1 LILFIDKQGV
11 VCVFGSAPLIL
22 REDNFFYTIYRNKKR
37 HIYQHK
43 RDILQFYFW
52 SVSELFL
59 NFAVCAGAG
68 AFLPRQLKRLSMR
81 IGVLTAMTSEFEQLA
96 TLLSAA
102 CERADGG
109 FSYLVGTLGS
119 NEIVLRQCGIGKVNA
134 AVGAAELV
142 RTFSPDAV
150 VSTGVAGGI
159 DESLGVMDVVVSSSI
174 VYHDVWC
181 GMGCEYGQ
189 VQGMPASFA
198 AGESLWKTALSLNG
212 NADNRTRIH
221 AGLIC
226 TGDQFITS
234 RDELNK
240 IKSNF
245 PAGLAVDMES
255 AAIAQVCHIYG
266 VPFVSFRIISDTP
279 GVDKHIEQYEN
290 FWGEM
295 ADRSFG
301 VTRLFLSNL

>member
-1 LILFIDKQGV
+1 MK
-11 VCVFGSAPLIL
+11 
-22 REDNFFYTIYRNKKR
+22 
-37 HIYQHK
+37 
-43 RDILQFYFW
+43 
-52 SVSELFL
+52 
-59 NFAVCAGAG
+59 
-68 AFLPRQLKRLSMR
+68 
-81 IGVLTAMTSEFEQLA
+81 IGVLTAMTSEYEQLA
-96 TLLSAA
+96 TLLADA
-102 CERADGG
+102 QQCEKGG
-109 FSYLVGTLGS
+109 ISYLVGRISS

-134 AVGAAELV
+134 AVGTAELI
-142 RTFSPDAV
+142 RSFAPDAI

-159 DESLGVMDVVVSSSI
+159 DASLAVMDVVVSSSI

-189 VQGMPASFA
+189 VQGMPAVFA
-198 AGESLWKTALSLNG
+198 ADEKLCSVATSLNDCPE
-212 NADNRTRIH
+212 NVTRIH

-234 RDELNK
+234 REELDK

-255 AAIAQVCHIYG
+255 AAIAQTCHIYG

-295 ADRSFG
+295 ANRSFV
-301 VTRLFLSNL
+301 VTRSFLSKL

>member
-1 LILFIDKQGV
+1 MK
-11 VCVFGSAPLIL
+11 
-22 REDNFFYTIYRNKKR
+22 
-37 HIYQHK
+37 
-43 RDILQFYFW
+43 
-52 SVSELFL
+52 
-59 NFAVCAGAG
+59 
-68 AFLPRQLKRLSMR
+68 
-81 IGVLTAMTSEFEQLA
+81 IGVLTAMTSEYEQLA
-96 TLLSAA
+96 TLLADVEK
-102 CERADGG
+102 CEKDGI
-109 FSYLVGTLGS
+109 SYLVGRISS
-119 NEIVLRQCGIGKVNA
+119 NEIILRQCGIGKVNA
-134 AVGAAELV
+134 AIGTAELI
-142 RTFSPDAV
+142 RSFAPDAI

-159 DESLGVMDVVVSSSI
+159 DTSLAVMDVVVSSSI

-189 VQGMPASFA
+189 VQGLPAVFSASEKLYKA
-198 AGESLWKTALSLNG
+198 AESLNDDSENI
-212 NADNRTRIH
+212 TRIH

-234 RDELNK
+234 REELDK

-255 AAIAQVCHIYG
+255 AAIAQTCYIYA

-279 GVDKHIEQYEN
+279 GVDNHIEQYEN

-301 VTRLFLSNL
+301 VTRRFLMKL

>member
-1 LILFIDKQGV
+1 MK
-11 VCVFGSAPLIL
+11 
-22 REDNFFYTIYRNKKR
+22 
-37 HIYQHK
+37 
-43 RDILQFYFW
+43 
-52 SVSELFL
+52 
-59 NFAVCAGAG
+59 
-68 AFLPRQLKRLSMR
+68 
-81 IGVLTAMTSEFEQLA
+81 IGVLTAMTSEYEQLA
-96 TLLSAA
+96 ALLADA
-102 CERADGG
+102 QQCEKGG
-109 FSYLVGTLGS
+109 ISYLVGRISS

-134 AVGAAELV
+134 AVGTAELI
-142 RTFSPDAV
+142 RSFAPDAI

-159 DESLGVMDVVVSSSI
+159 DASLAVMDVVVSSSI

-189 VQGMPASFA
+189 VQGMPAVFA
-198 AGESLWKTALSLNG
+198 ADEKLCSVATSLNECPE
-212 NADNRTRIH
+212 NVTRIH

-234 RDELNK
+234 REELDK

-255 AAIAQVCHIYG
+255 AAIAQTCHIYG

-295 ADRSFG
+295 ANRSFL
-301 VTRLFLSNL
+301 VTRSFLSKL

>member
-1 LILFIDKQGV
+1 MK
-11 VCVFGSAPLIL
+11 
-22 REDNFFYTIYRNKKR
+22 
-37 HIYQHK
+37 
-43 RDILQFYFW
+43 
-52 SVSELFL
+52 
-59 NFAVCAGAG
+59 
-68 AFLPRQLKRLSMR
+68 

-96 TLLSAA
+96 GLLNGAEECVSN
-102 CERADGG
+102 G
-109 FSYLVGTLGS
+109 FKYLAGTLGD

-134 AVGAAELV
+134 ALGTAELV
-142 RTFSPDAV
+142 RSFSPDAI

-159 DESLGVMDVVVSSSI
+159 DECLGVMDVVVSSSI

-189 VQGMPASFA
+189 VQGMPTVFPA
-198 AGESLWKTALSLNG
+198 AGNLWNKAVALNDCPE
-212 NADNRTRIH
+212 NNTRIH

-226 TGDQFITS
+226 TGDQFITN
-234 RDELNK
+234 REELDK

-255 AAIAQVCHIYG
+255 AAIAQTCHIYN

-301 VTRLFLSNL
+301 VTKRFLSSL

>member
-1 LILFIDKQGV
+1 MK
-11 VCVFGSAPLIL
+11 
-22 REDNFFYTIYRNKKR
+22 
-37 HIYQHK
+37 
-43 RDILQFYFW
+43 
-52 SVSELFL
+52 
-59 NFAVCAGAG
+59 
-68 AFLPRQLKRLSMR
+68 
-81 IGVLTAMTSEFEQLA
+81 IGVLTAMTSEYEQLA
-96 TLLSAA
+96 TLLADA
-102 CERADGG
+102 QQCEKGG
-109 FSYLVGTLGS
+109 ISYLVGRISS

-134 AVGAAELV
+134 AVGTAELI
-142 RTFSPDAV
+142 RSFAPDAI

-159 DESLGVMDVVVSSSI
+159 DASLAVMDVVVSSSI

-189 VQGMPASFA
+189 VQGMPAVFA
-198 AGESLWKTALSLNG
+198 ADEKLCSVATSLNDCPE
-212 NADNRTRIH
+212 NVTRIH

-234 RDELNK
+234 CEELDK

-255 AAIAQVCHIYG
+255 AAIAQTCHIYG

-295 ADRSFG
+295 ANRSFV
-301 VTRLFLSNL
+301 VTRSFLSKL